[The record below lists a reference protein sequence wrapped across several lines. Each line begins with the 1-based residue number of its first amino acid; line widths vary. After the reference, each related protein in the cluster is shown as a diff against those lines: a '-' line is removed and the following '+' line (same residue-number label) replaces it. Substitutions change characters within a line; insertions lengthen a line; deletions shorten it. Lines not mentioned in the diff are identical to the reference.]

1 MSESNMVFTN
11 LLIGFPTMLLCLVVQ
26 VAVTFWSVRY
36 YVRQLDRLPAQQR
49 FLPGIRPLLVSM
61 LAMVGGNFI
70 QITLWGVLFIWL
82 GEFSELY
89 EAVYHSAVNFASLG
103 YGDIVMSKN
112 WKLLGPLEA
121 VNGVLMV
128 SMSAAALMVMLQ
140 QLIKA
145 QRDEVVAS
153 ALKGRKRGRAA

>member
-1 MSESNMVFTN
+1 MILTN
-11 LLIGFPTMLLCLVVQ
+11 LMIGFPAMLLCLVVQ
-26 VAVTFWSVRY
+26 AAITFWSVRY
-36 YVRQLDRLPAQQR
+36 YIRQLSNAAAPQR
-49 FLPGIRPLLVSM
+49 FLAGIRPLLVAM
-61 LAMVGGNFI
+61 LAMVAGNFL
-70 QITLWGVLFIWL
+70 QITLWGILFIWL

-128 SMSAAALMVMLQ
+128 GMTSAALMVILQ

-145 QRDEVVAS
+145 QGEEILAS
-153 ALKGRKRGRAA
+153 AHRRNDGGAAR

>member
-1 MSESNMVFTN
+1 MILTN
-11 LLIGFPTMLLCLVVQ
+11 LMIGFPAMLLCLVVQ
-26 VAVTFWSVRY
+26 AAITFWSVRY
-36 YVRQLDRLPAQQR
+36 YIRQLSNAAAPQR
-49 FLPGIRPLLVSM
+49 FLAGIRPLLVAM
-61 LAMVGGNFI
+61 LAMVAGNFL
-70 QITLWGVLFIWL
+70 QITLWGILFIWL

-128 SMSAAALMVMLQ
+128 GMSSAAMMVILQ
-140 QLIKA
+140 QLIKT
-145 QRDEVVAS
+145 QRDAIF
-153 ALKGRKRGRAA
+153 AAARQSIGDDGAAR

>member
-103 YGDIVMSKN
+103 YGDIFMSKN